1 MNYIYECTRE
11 ASNLNSAEDGRG
23 EKGFAAETSRNLN
36 AIIGKHKLHFFS
48 HSLLIFQLTSKDLSR
63 LRNLRY
69 TIYERLK
76 LLLLLS
82 ALHDV
87 SQGAE
92 RSTQERFFL

>member
-11 ASNLNSAEDGRG
+11 ASNLNGAEDEGQEFSAE
-23 EKGFAAETSRNLN
+23 TPRNLN

-69 TIYERLK
+69 TIYEL

-87 SQGAE
+87 SQGVE
-92 RSTQERFFL
+92 RSTQKRFFL